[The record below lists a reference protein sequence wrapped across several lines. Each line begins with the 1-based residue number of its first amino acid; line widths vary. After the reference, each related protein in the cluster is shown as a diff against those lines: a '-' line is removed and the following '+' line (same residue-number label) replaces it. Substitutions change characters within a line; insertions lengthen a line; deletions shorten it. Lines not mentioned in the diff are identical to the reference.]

1 MKILCLIPVV
11 FLLTDQDKIYRDI
24 ILEYMLATINKFEN
38 EILVIKRDHFYSKFN
53 DEDYYKML
61 VAQVRLE
68 ICLETFAVIR
78 DFLNFMK

>member
-1 MKILCLIPVV
+1 M
-11 FLLTDQDKIYRDI
+11 LTDQDKIYRDI